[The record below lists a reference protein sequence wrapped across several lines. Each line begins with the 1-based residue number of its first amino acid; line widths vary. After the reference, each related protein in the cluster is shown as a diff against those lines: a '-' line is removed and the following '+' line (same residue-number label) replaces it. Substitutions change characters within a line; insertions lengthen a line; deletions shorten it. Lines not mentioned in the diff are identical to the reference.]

1 VIHNTPLLRRNNDS
15 SWLAHTH
22 THANRQTG
30 TQTHTHT
37 HKTPT
42 HVSKYENLASCPD
55 LAVSLRIPVYH
66 PAACI
71 TSTHLRHLFIRQQTK
86 NKPSTCISARS
97 ISDVRAQEN
106 DLQNKPDCCTFSRQH
121 LCRHGTQ
128 ISTMRVRV
136 KLRRE
141 LGKRHVLEGE
151 R

>member
-1 VIHNTPLLRRNNDS
+1 MTHLGLL
-15 SWLAHTH
+15 
-22 THANRQTG
+22 
-30 TQTHTHT
+30 THTHT
-37 HKTPT
+37 QIDRYTNTHTHTQNVNMKTWPPAR
-42 HVSKYENLASCPD
+42 KYENLASCPD
-55 LAVSLRIPVYH
+55 LAVSLRRIPVYH